1 MESLPPVHEQHRRGL
16 SGIENFDSD
25 VAQFVS
31 EALDERRFNY
41 APSPPIDLLTRSQ
54 MEAIRALGSD
64 LTGGALT
71 RMHKVESRHG
81 CVYCDAR
88 YRRLL
93 IARMLSCAP
102 TILAPGSLET
112 TPPHTQELRPTPS
125 RAPPISRS

>member
-1 MESLPPVHEQHRRGL
+1 MESIPPVHEQHRRGL

-54 MEAIRALGSD
+54 MEAIRAMGSA
-64 LTGGALT
+64 LIGRGALQDAQ
-71 RMHKVESRHG
+71 SRIQT
-81 CVYCDAR
+81 CAVRTDAR
-88 YRRLL
+88 NRRLL

-102 TILAPGSLET
+102 TILARGSPES
-112 TPPHTQELRPTPS
+112 TPPHTPTD
-125 RAPPISRS
+125 